1 MKKLFTLMMLGAGFL
16 SAHAQYQL
24 ANAGFED
31 WEETTKK
38 YGTLKTVKS
47 SEPVS
52 WSSFATM
59 TTGGSA
65 YNLAANDS
73 QLTKSEDCRPGSTG
87 TYSAYI
93 IGKSV
98 FGVEAQGNLTNGC
111 VYGGSMTPEDAK
123 GNYNFTNESDP
134 GQAMRFTGRPD
145 AVKVWIKAST
155 AYPFNISIILHEKGY
170 YQDPFENAGKCAK
183 LIAHAKATPASNNSV
198 WTEYTVPFVYDD
210 TTPGARGYYALATFA
225 TSGTPGKASVN
236 DKMWIDDVV
245 MVYNSE
251 LATAT
256 YDGSK
261 VSFSGTSATVDALY
275 DESKLALTSNGAGAT
290 IEKSYDEVTAVLT
303 ITVKGDNI
311 SEDAN
316 NKHVYTIQFTVPSSE
331 LDMAATKYNGSAVAF
346 VDGSATVDALYE
358 EGLLN
363 LVPVHSTA
371 SVEKS
376 YDEETA
382 ILTVTVKGDNISE
395 DNTNYHVYTI
405 QFTVPSSELDVAA
418 TKYNGSA
425 IAFVDGSATVD
436 ALYEEG
442 SLNLVPVHSSASVEK
457 SYDEETA
464 ILTVTVKGANFAKDA
479 ANKHVYTIQFK
490 KPVVEIEVPM
500 TIGAYYGT
508 FCAPFDADL
517 PVFGMGFAY
526 TVDGLE
532 DDGATLRMTELETS
546 IPAHTPVVVYCYF
559 YEKWDGTRKGFPTE
573 GTPKAGLLTGTYK
586 DIKAPKGSYVLQK
599 QGEKVG
605 FYKVED
611 VQPTVKAYHAYL
623 NVPDSNVKAFGF
635 SMENG
640 ETAIK
645 ALEALT
651 SGKPEIYDLNGRKLN
666 KLQKGMNIV
675 NGMKVLVK

>member
-1 MKKLFTLMMLGAGFL
+1 MKKLFTLLMLGTGML

-31 WEETTKK
+31 WEETSKK
-38 YGTLKTVKS
+38 YGTFKTVRS

-59 TTGGSA
+59 NTGGSM
-65 YNLAANDS
+65 YNTAANDS
-73 QLTKSEDCRPGSTG
+73 QLSVSTDVRPGAVG
-87 TYSAYI
+87 KSAYI
-93 IGKSV
+93 TGNSV

-111 VYGGSMTPEDAK
+111 VYGGSMTPSDAK
-123 GNYNFTNESDP
+123 GNYNYTNESEE
-134 GQAMRFTGRPD
+134 GQAMRFSGRPD
-145 AVKVWIKAST
+145 AVKVWVKAST

-170 YQDPFENAGKCAK
+170 YQDPFENSDRCAK
-183 LIAHAKATPASNNSV
+183 LIAHAKQTPASNNSV
-198 WTEYTVPFVYDD
+198 WTEYIVPFVYDD
-210 TTPGARGYYALATFA
+210 PTPGARGYYALATFA

-236 DKMWIDDVV
+236 DKMWVDDVV

-256 YDGSK
+256 YEGSNIT
-261 VSFSGTSATVDALY
+261 FNGTSATVDALY

-316 NKHVYTIQFTVPSSE
+316 NKHVYTIQFAVPSSE
-331 LDMAATKYNGSAVAF
+331 LDMAATKYNGSAIAF
-346 VDGSATVDALYE
+346 EGGSATVDALYE

-382 ILTVTVKGDNISE
+382 VLTVTVKAANFAKDA
-395 DNTNYHVYTI
+395 TNKHVYTI
-405 QFTVPSSELDVAA
+405 QFTVPSSELDMVA

-442 SLNLVPVHSSASVEK
+442 LLNLVPVHSAASVEK

-464 ILTVTVKGANFAKDA
+464 ILTVTVKAANFAKDA
-479 ANKHVYTIQFK
+479 TNKHVYTIQFK
-490 KPVVEIEVPM
+490 KPVSELVVPVTLNSKYAYT
-500 TIGAYYGT
+500 TICVPFDSPTPYYGT
-508 FCAPFDADL
+508 VDAW
-517 PVFGMGFAY
+517 
-526 TVDGLE
+526 TVDGIE
-532 DDGATLRMTELETS
+532 DNGATLVLTKIGGQLKAHQPVLLENWGLDMSEELRG
-546 IPAHTPVVVYCYF
+546 I
-559 YEKWDGTRKGFPTE
+559 PTE
-573 GTPKAGLLTGTYK
+573 GTPKAGLLTGTYE
-586 DIKAPKGSYVLQK
+586 DIKAPKGSYVLQY
-599 QGEKVG
+599 QNETLG
-605 FYKVED
+605 FYKVENT
-611 VQPTVKAYHAYL
+611 QPTVKAYHAYL
-623 NVPDSNVKAFGF
+623 NVDSNVKGFGF
-635 SMENG
+635 STENG
-640 ETAIK
+640 ATAIK

-666 KLQKGMNIV
+666 KLQKGVNIV
-675 NGMKVLVK
+675 NGVKVLVK

>member
-24 ANAGFED
+24 ANAGFEV
-31 WEETTKK
+31 WEETSEK
-38 YGTLKTVKS
+38 YGFKTVNS
-47 SEPVS
+47 SEPVY

-59 TTGGSA
+59 ISGGTL
-65 YNLAANDS
+65 YNGAAGV
-73 QLTKSEDCRPGSTG
+73 QLEQDTDVREGALGK
-87 TYSAYI
+87 YSAYI
-93 IGKSV
+93 YGAKVLNIAT
-98 FGVEAQGNLTNGC
+98 AQGNLTNGC
-111 VYGGSMTPEDAK
+111 VYGGSMDPADAS
-123 GNYNFTNESDP
+123 GNYNYTNESKE
-134 GQAMRFTGRPD
+134 GQAMKFSGRPD

-155 AYPFNISIILHEKGY
+155 AQNFNISMLLHEKGY
-170 YQDPFENAGKCAK
+170 YQDPFANSSKCAK
-183 LIAHAKATPASNNSV
+183 LIAHAKATPASNNGV
-198 WTEYTVPFVYDD
+198 WTEYTVPFEYDD
-210 TTPGARGYYALATFA
+210 ATPGARPYYALVTFA

-290 IEKSYDEVTAVLT
+290 IEKSYDEATAVLT
-303 ITVKGDNI
+303 I
-311 SEDAN
+311 
-316 NKHVYTIQFTVPSSE
+316 
-331 LDMAATKYNGSAVAF
+331 
-346 VDGSATVDALYE
+346 
-358 EGLLN
+358 
-363 LVPVHSTA
+363 
-371 SVEKS
+371 
-376 YDEETA
+376 
-382 ILTVTVKGDNISE
+382 TVKGDNISE

-442 SLNLVPVHSSASVEK
+442 SLNLVPVHSSASMEK

-517 PVFGMGFAY
+517 PVFDMGFAY
-526 TVDGLE
+526 TVDGLD
-532 DDGATLRMTELETS
+532 DDGATLRMTELKTS
-546 IPAHTPVVVYCYF
+546 IPAHTPVVVYCDF

-640 ETAIK
+640 ETAIR